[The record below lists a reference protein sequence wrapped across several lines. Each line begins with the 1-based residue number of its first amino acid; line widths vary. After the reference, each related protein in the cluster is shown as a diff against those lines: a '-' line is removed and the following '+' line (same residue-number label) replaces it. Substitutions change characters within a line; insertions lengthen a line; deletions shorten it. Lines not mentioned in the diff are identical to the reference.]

1 MGQLHAFLR
10 LSGGLEG
17 PAMPVAEPPAQLFT
31 QLRGRVLWP
40 GRVDVGRGPS
50 GDASPSP
57 RWELSPQ
64 ENLQLS
70 GVEKS
75 QLNLWMSRAQESA
88 QQGPQVLGISLQASR
103 GMTHQGRDSPKHSG

>member
-1 MGQLHAFLR
+1 
-10 LSGGLEG
+10 
-17 PAMPVAEPPAQLFT
+17 MPVAEPPAQLFT

-70 GVEKS
+70 GVKS
-75 QLNLWMSRAQESA
+75 RLNLWMSRAQESA
-88 QQGPQVLGISLQASR
+88 QQGPHVPHVPLWPR
-103 GMTHQGRDSPKHSG
+103 SPCRPLIVG